1 MAHQLK
7 KNLGVTLHRDSV
19 EFRVWAPFAADVSIA
34 VPYVSYDI
42 SNAVA
47 MTREDDGYWSIKL
60 ADIEVGQTYK
70 YLIKTPSGDVLRK
83 NDPRGRALTAS
94 ENGDSIIVGDTFD
107 WGDDVFI
114 APPHNEQIIYELHIG
129 TFNRKDPSTQGTFD
143 DAIARLD
150 YLRDLGINMIEL
162 MPVTS
167 MAMSNGWG
175 YNTEY
180 IYSVEN
186 SYGGRWGMMEFVR
199 ACHER
204 EIGVVLDLVYNHFS
218 TTDLWQFDGWS
229 ENGRGGIYFY
239 NDERG
244 DTPWGGRPDFGRAE
258 VRQFIADNITMW
270 FTEYHIDGIRLDS
283 TAYMRNLD
291 GGDNPAREIADSWR
305 VMQEIT
311 HIAHSIRPGALTIAE
326 DTGGNTA
333 VTLPA
338 SMGGAGFDAQWR
350 LNFPHAVKY
359 ALGLNTAYPAALLTE
374 LTETYNSDAFSRVI
388 FSDSHDTAANGFARI
403 SETASPDNP
412 GSVIAR
418 KTSILASAL
427 TLTAPGIPM
436 LLQGSEFLQGGSFN
450 DWQVLDWTNVD
461 QFPGIVL
468 AHQHLTALRR
478 NEYGNSRGLTG
489 NSTAIFHEDPN
500 NHVIAYHRW
509 SEGGPGDDV
518 IVVANLGDSHFNE
531 YSLHFPVAGMW
542 HVRFNSSWKGYS
554 SDFHEVPCDYVIT
567 DASQTATIAIAA
579 HSVLIFTQD
588 DLYADTDEQPIEIAA
603 SR

>member
-7 KNLGVTLHRDSV
+7 KDLGVTLHRDGV
-19 EFRVWAPFAADVSIA
+19 EFRVWAPFAAEVSVC

-42 SNAVA
+42 SNAKTMA
-47 MTREDDGYWSIKL
+47 RDDEGYWSIKL
-60 ADIEVGQTYK
+60 EGVEIGQTYK
-70 YLIKTPSGDVLRK
+70 YLIKTPSGEILRK

-114 APPHNEQIIYELHIG
+114 APPHNEQIIYEMHIG

-143 DAIARLD
+143 DATARLD

-162 MPVTS
+162 MPITN

-186 SYGGRWGMMEFVR
+186 SYGGRWGLMEFIR

-204 EIGVVLDLVYNHFS
+204 EIGVILDLVYNHFA

-239 NDERG
+239 NDIRG
-244 DTPWGGRPDFGRAE
+244 DTPWGGRPDFGRPE
-258 VRQFIADNITMW
+258 VRQFIADNIAMW
-270 FTEYHIDGIRLDS
+270 FSEYHIDGIRLDS

-291 GGDNPAREIADSWR
+291 GGDNPAREIGDAWQILQD
-305 VMQEIT
+305 VT

-333 VTLPA
+333 ITLPA
-338 SMGGAGFDAQWR
+338 NMGGAGFDAQWR

-359 ALGLNTAYPAALLTE
+359 ALGLATAYPASLLSE
-374 LTETYNSDAFSRVI
+374 LTDTYNGEAFSRVI

-403 SETASPDNP
+403 SETASPANP

-418 KTSILASAL
+418 KTSLLASAL

-450 DWQVLDWTNVD
+450 DWQVLNWANVER
-461 QFPGIVL
+461 FAGIVA
-468 AHQHLTALRR
+468 AHQHLIALRR
-478 NEYGNSRGLTG
+478 NAYGNTRGLMG
-489 NSTAIFHEDPN
+489 QSIAIFHNNPN
-500 NHVIAYHRW
+500 DHVIAYHRW
-509 SEGGPGDDV
+509 DHGGLGDDV
-518 IVVANLGDSHFNE
+518 LVIANLGGQHFDN
-531 YSLHFPVAGMW
+531 YTLHVPLPGTW
-542 HVRFNSSWKGYS
+542 QVRFNSSWKGYS
-554 SDFHEVPCDYVIT
+554 ADFREMLFDQMTT
-567 DASQTATIAIAA
+567 DANQNATLPLAA
-579 HSVLIFTQD
+579 HSVVMLSQ
-588 DLYADTDEQPIEIAA
+588 
-603 SR
+603 

>member
-1 MAHQLK
+1 MAHQVK
-7 KNLGVTLHRDSV
+7 KGLGVTLHRDGV
-19 EFRVWAPFAADVSIA
+19 EFRVWAPFAAEVAVA

-42 SNAVA
+42 SNAIP
-47 MTREDDGYWSIKL
+47 MSREEGGYWSVKVPD
-60 ADIEVGQTYK
+60 ATVGQTYK
-70 YLIKTPSGDVLRK
+70 YLIRTASGDTLRK

-94 ENGDSIIVGDTFD
+94 ENGDSIIVGDTYD

-162 MPVTS
+162 MPITS

-180 IYSVEN
+180 IYSVES
-186 SYGGRWGMMEFVR
+186 SYGGRYGLMEFVR

-204 EIGVVLDLVYNHFS
+204 EIGVILDLVYNHFS
-218 TTDLWQFDGWS
+218 TTDLWQFDGWN
-229 ENGRGGIYFY
+229 EHGRGGIYFY
-239 NDERG
+239 NDARG

-258 VRQFIADNITMW
+258 VRQFVADNIAMW
-270 FTEYHIDGIRLDS
+270 FSDYHIDGIRLDS
-283 TAYMRNLD
+283 TAYMRNLE
-291 GGDNPAREIADSWR
+291 GSDNPAHEIADSWR

-326 DTGGNTA
+326 DTGGNAA

-338 SMGGAGFDAQWR
+338 NMGGAGFDAQWR

-359 ALGLNTAYPAALLTE
+359 ALGLVTAHPAALATE
-374 LTETYNSDAFSRVI
+374 LIETYNGAAFSRVI

-403 SETASPDNP
+403 SESASPDNP
-412 GSVIAR
+412 GSVISR
-418 KTSILASAL
+418 QKTILASAL

-450 DWQVLDWTNVD
+450 DWQVLDWTNVER
-461 QFPGIVL
+461 FPGIIL
-468 AHQHLTALRR
+468 AHQHLLSLRR
-478 NEYGNSRGLTG
+478 NEYGDSRGLTG
-489 NSTAIFHEDPN
+489 ESTAIFHQDTA
-500 NHVIAYHRW
+500 NHVLAYHRW
-509 SEGGPGDDV
+509 STGGPGDDV
-518 IVVANLGDSHFNE
+518 IIIANLGDSHFDE
-531 YSLHFPVAGMW
+531 YELRVPLAGTW

-554 SDFHEVPCDYVIT
+554 PDFHEVLCDQMTTDDQQAIT
-567 DASQTATIAIAA
+567 IGLAA
-579 HSVLIFTQD
+579 RSVLILTQ
-588 DLYADTDEQPIEIAA
+588 
-603 SR
+603 R

>member
-1 MAHQLK
+1 MAHQIK
-7 KNLGVTLHRDSV
+7 KGLGVTLRRDGV
-19 EFRVWAPFAADVSIA
+19 EFRVWAPFAVEVSIA
-34 VPYVSYDI
+34 VPYISYDI
-42 SNAVA
+42 TNART
-47 MTREDDGYWSIKL
+47 MTREDDGYWHIHVPD
-60 ADIEVGQTYK
+60 AEVGQTYK

-114 APPHNEQIIYELHIG
+114 APPHHQQIIYELHVG
-129 TFNRKDPSTQGTFD
+129 TFNRKDPSTQGTFT

-150 YLRDLGINMIEL
+150 YLRDLGVNMIEL
-162 MPVTS
+162 MPITS

-186 SYGGRWGMMEFVR
+186 SYGGRYGLMEFVR

-204 EIGVVLDLVYNHFS
+204 EIGVILDLVYNHFS

-244 DTPWGGRPDFGRAE
+244 DTPWGGRPDFGRPE
-258 VRQFIADNITMW
+258 VRQFIADNIAMW
-270 FTEYHIDGIRLDS
+270 FSEYHIDGIRLDS

-291 GGDNPAREIADSWR
+291 GSDNPSREIAEAWQ
-305 VMQEIT
+305 VMQQVT
-311 HIAHSIRPGALTIAE
+311 HIAHSIQPGAITIAE
-326 DTGGNTA
+326 DTGGNNA

-338 SMGGAGFDAQWR
+338 SIGGGGFVAQWR

-359 ALGLNTAYPAALLTE
+359 ALGLETAYPAALLPE
-374 LTETYNSDAFSRVI
+374 LTGTYNGDAFARVI

-412 GSVIAR
+412 GSVISR
-418 KTSILASAL
+418 KKTLVASAL

-450 DWQVLDWTNVD
+450 DWKVLEWDRTER
-461 QFPGIVL
+461 FAGIVL
-468 AHQHLTALRR
+468 AHQHLIALRR
-478 NEYGNSRGLTG
+478 NDYGNSRGLMG
-489 NSTAIFHEDPN
+489 QSTAIIHENPSA
-500 NHVIAYHRW
+500 HVIAYHRW
-509 SEGGPGDDV
+509 DQGGIGDDV
-518 IVVANLGDSHFNE
+518 IVIVNFGDTHFE
-531 YSLHFPVAGMW
+531 HYDIRMPRPGAW

-554 SDFHEVPCDYVIT
+554 EDFRQMDF
-567 DASQTATIAIAA
+567 DATATDENHMATISLAA
-579 HSVLIFTQD
+579 LSVIILTQNPD
-588 DLYADTDEQPIEIAA
+588 
-603 SR
+603 